1 MTFAAVLRKDDFG
14 EWVGTHVYDMEPVQI
29 DHSILY
35 GRTPRSKYYKEAT
48 TPSRETRRRC
58 GRARDEASGRG
69 RRRGLRVFEVRGLLE
84 RSDYMW
90 SPEFALKPN
99 PEHYA
104 GERAAFG
111 HDVALGAGGN
121 TAVVGAPYSENH
133 GVYEQQNIFAARPA
147 AISGWAS

>member
-1 MTFAAVLRKDDFG
+1 MEVSKVDDLFGARNGAHTYLVTFAAVLRKDDFG

-35 GRTPRSKYYKEAT
+35 GSDAEVEVLQGGYDPITGNT
-48 TPSRETRRRC
+48 TPVWT
-58 GRARDEASGRG
+58 GA
-69 RRRGLRVFEVRGLLE
+69 RRGKRGAGGGAAFVYS
-84 RSDYMW
+84 RSVVSSNDPTYMW

-111 HDVALGAGGN
+111 HDVALGCLLY
-121 TAVVGAPYSENH
+121 TSPSP
-133 GVYEQQNIFAARPA
+133 RD
-147 AISGWAS
+147 